1 MLSVPGPVY
10 SSMSTQLTNGRSNH
24 TANDLATV
32 DLTTAELFDL
42 FGDQYTRRVYEA
54 VAEEPRCGRAVAE
67 AADVSRPTAYR
78 RLNDLRDAGLVRT
91 ERTIC
96 MEGHHR
102 EQFEAVAATIS
113 VSVDQDGLAVAV
125 NVAE

>member
-1 MLSVPGPVY
+1 
-10 SSMSTQLTNGRSNH
+10 MSAQLTKGQSNH
-24 TANDLATV
+24 TTDDLTTV
-32 DLTTAELFDL
+32 DLSTAELFDL

-54 VAEEPRCGRAVAE
+54 VAEQPRCGRAVAE

-96 MEGHHR
+96 MDGHHR
-102 EQFEAVAATIS
+102 EQFEAVATSIV
-113 VSVDQDGLAVAV
+113 VSVDQDGLDTPVTV
-125 NVAE
+125 TE